1 MSGMWNRTLVYLG
14 LREEPEDFYDDDQ
27 PQQFAP
33 EDESGA
39 RPAPPRP
46 SAAPDRRP
54 ATSEPPPS
62 RPAPGEARAAR
73 LARSAGD
80 EDGDSNVRPLHGHD
94 AAPRGAT
101 ARSRTSVIELST
113 FDEVEGVGARYRTG
127 QPVLFDLSGADTAT
141 ARRVVDF
148 VSGMTYAMRGEM
160 TKVGSRAFLLTPS
173 GESLSDEERRRL
185 SGLGFRFPV
194 GGDA

>member
-1 MSGMWNRTLVYLG
+1 MSGIWNRTLVYLG
-14 LREEPEDFYDDDQ
+14 LREEPEDVYDDDHSQ
-27 PQQFAP
+27 HFTL
-33 EDESGA
+33 EDDAGA
-39 RPAPPRP
+39 QHAPPRP
-46 SAAPDRRP
+46 SDGHERSPV
-54 ATSEPPPS
+54 TSEPPPS

-73 LARSAGD
+73 LARSVPD
-80 EDGDSNVRPLHGHD
+80 EDVDSNVRPLHGHD
-94 AAPRGAT
+94 AASRGAT
-101 ARSRTSVIELST
+101 ARTRTSVIELST

-148 VSGMTYAMRGEM
+148 VSGMAYALRGEM

-173 GESLSDEERRRL
+173 GASLSDEERRRL
-185 SGLGFRFPV
+185 SGLGFRFPL